1 MIEDIQKRIEE
12 LRKEINRHDHLYYVL
27 AEPEIS
33 DYEYDQLV
41 NELKELEEKY
51 PELIT
56 PDSPT
61 QRVGSDLTKEFPPV
75 AHKVKMLSLANTYSE
90 NELLEFDKRVREGLP
105 GEEIEYVTELKID
118 GVSVSILYRNGIFI
132 RAATRGDGT
141 TGEEI
146 TNNVKTIKSI
156 PLKVDLSVLP
166 EVLHSEFEVRGEIFM
181 PTEGFRKLNKLREER
196 GEKLFA
202 NPRNSTAGTL
212 KLQDPKIVAER
223 PLDIF
228 TYYLL
233 GDEEFSSTQFEN
245 LNYLIK
251 AGFKV
256 NPNFKLCR
264 NINEVIE
271 YCREWEKKRPELEY
285 EIDGVVVKVNSIEQQ
300 KRLGAIAKSPRW
312 AVAFKFKAEK
322 VKTKLNSITWQVGRT
337 GAVTPVAE
345 LEPVFL
351 AGSTISRATLHN
363 IDEIRRKDI
372 REGDVVVIEKGGDV
386 IPKVVAVDLEE
397 REETSLRVEPPVECP
412 VCGHKLFSPE
422 DEVAI
427 YCINGS
433 CPAQIKGKLIH
444 FASRD
449 AMDIEGLGESL
460 IELFV
465 DMGILND
472 FIDIYKLK
480 ESRDKLISIERLGEK
495 SVDNLLSAIEKSK
508 SQPFRRVLFALGIRY
523 VGAGTARKLV
533 DHFRSIDILMN
544 ASKDDLE
551 AVPDVGPSV
560 SESLIEYFKDERN
573 RNIIA
578 ELKNIGLNFEE
589 SDSKYKNVLNGKSFV
604 ITGTLSSMGR
614 NEAKEKI
621 LELGGK
627 VVSSVSGKT
636 DFVVVGENPGSKY
649 EKAVK
654 LGVKILNEKDFL
666 ELLNG

>member
-90 NELLEFDKRVREGLP
+90 DELLDFDKRVREGLP

-386 IPKVVAVDLEE
+386 IPKVVAVDLEA